1 MTIALLFSQTF
12 VHQLYSFLHA
22 HILSRDIARRLMLSL
37 VMATVLGLANAHAQ
51 SQNQGQLSIDAL
63 GQSYAAA
70 KPVAAGLSRLT
81 IYRSAS
87 DGGADAVSVYID
99 GAYHTSLVKRGYSE
113 VCLKPGTTDIGV
125 RRVEVSA
132 DIRNRMN
139 VSRLTLQNTQQ
150 QYLRVS
156 DQAGMQ
162 PVVQVV
168 SPAQAESELAQT
180 RQQIHTL
187 SRAITVVPCETA
199 SAVVTPVA
207 PQVISLASDAL
218 FPFGKSA
225 LNDMLLEG
233 RTALDA
239 VVNRV
244 KTEYTSVDSI
254 KVIGHSDP
262 IGRPVDKQIISSQR
276 AQTVRDYIS
285 RNGLQST
292 RILSEG
298 RADNELAL
306 NGCGNR
312 PTPSSIECNAP
323 NRRVAIEISG
333 TRR

>member
-1 MTIALLFSQTF
+1 MSTALSFSHTF
-12 VHQLYSFLHA
+12 AYLL
-22 HILSRDIARRLMLSL
+22 RSL
-37 VMATVLGLANAHAQ
+37 VLRMAIAILATTALMNAQA
-51 SQNQGQLSIDAL
+51 QGQLSIDAL
-63 GQSYAAA
+63 GQAYGAT
-70 KPVAAGLSRLT
+70 KPVAQGVSRLT
-81 IYRSAS
+81 IYRPAN
-87 DGGADAVSVYID
+87 DGGAEAVSIYID

-113 VCLKPGTTDIGV
+113 VCLKPGTSDIGV
-125 RRVEVSA
+125 RRVEESA
-132 DIRNRMN
+132 DVRNRMN
-139 VSRLTLQNTQQ
+139 VSRVNLQSTQQ

-156 DQAGMQ
+156 DQAGIQ
-162 PVVQVV
+162 PMVQLV
-168 SPAQAESELAQT
+168 SPTQADNELAQT

-187 SRAITVVPCETA
+187 SRATNVVSCEIA
-199 SAVVTPVA
+199 APVPVTPVA

-218 FPFGKSA
+218 FPFGKSG
-225 LNDMLLEG
+225 LSDMLQQG
-233 RTALDA
+233 RTALDS

-285 RNGLQST
+285 RNGLQSA

>member
-1 MTIALLFSQTF
+1 MTIALLFSHTF
-12 VHQLYSFLHA
+12 VHKLVRYLYA
-22 HILSRDIARRLMLSL
+22 HFSSRS
-37 VMATVLGLANAHAQ
+37 TVLHMALALVAATTLGLTSAQ
-51 SQNQGQLSIDAL
+51 AQGQLSIDAL
-63 GQSYAAA
+63 GQSYGAA
-70 KPVAAGLSRLT
+70 KPVAQGVSRLT
-81 IYRSAS
+81 IYRPAN
-87 DGGADAVSVYID
+87 DGGAEAVSIYID
-99 GAYHTSLVKRGYSE
+99 GAYHTSLVKRGFTE
-113 VCLKPGTTDIGV
+113 VCLRPGTSDIGV
-125 RRVEVSA
+125 RRVEESA
-132 DIRNRMN
+132 DVRNRMN
-139 VSRLTLQNTQQ
+139 VSRVTLQSTQQ

-156 DQAGMQ
+156 DQTGIQ
-162 PVVQVV
+162 PVVQLV
-168 SPAQAESELAQT
+168 SPTQADNELAQT

-187 SRAITVVPCETA
+187 SRATNVVSCEIA
-199 SAVVTPVA
+199 APVAVTPVA

-218 FPFGKSA
+218 FPFGKSG
-225 LNDMLLEG
+225 LSDMLQEG

-244 KTEYTSVDSI
+244 KNEYTSVDSI

-276 AQTVRDYIS
+276 AQTVRDYIN

-333 TRR
+333 KRR